1 MEPLIVLSTFPN
13 TDTARHIA
21 TALVEERLAACVNL
35 CPAVQSIYRWQG
47 QVESAEEVLAIIKT
61 TRSAYGALEERLKT
75 LHPYDVPE
83 IIALPVERGLES
95 YVKWLGESVCAPLE
109 SSHQAVSDR

>member
-1 MEPLIVLSTFPN
+1 MEPLLVLSTFPN
-13 TDTARHIA
+13 SDTARQIA
-21 TALVEERLAACVNL
+21 TALVEAQLAACVNL

-61 TRSAYGALEERLKT
+61 TRSAYAALEERLKA

-83 IIALPVERGLES
+83 IIALPVERGLAS
-95 YVKWLGESVCAPLE
+95 YMKWVSESVSA
-109 SSHQAVSDR
+109 